1 MEIIRT
7 RPQTASAPSDWF
19 TGRVFIDGITPAET
33 DSRIRAYRVHFTPGA
48 RTAWHAH
55 PHGQVLHVTDGVGL
69 VARRGGPV
77 EEIRAGDTVRID
89 PGEDH
94 WHGADATHFMTHL
107 ALHEAGEDGS
117 DASWGDQVSEEEYGS
132 APAGA

>member
-1 MEIIRT
+1 MEIIRN
-7 RPQTASAPSDWF
+7 RPQTTSGPAEWF
-19 TGRVFIDGITPAET
+19 TGRVFIDGIEPTDA
-33 DSRIRAYRVHFTPGA
+33 DSRVRAFRVHFSPGA
-48 RTAWHAH
+48 RTAWHTH

-77 EEIRAGDTVRID
+77 EEMRVGDTVRIE

-107 ALHEAGEDGS
+107 AIHEASAEGVDAAWGEHVTD
-117 DASWGDQVSEEEYGS
+117 EEYG
-132 APAGA
+132 AGASHG